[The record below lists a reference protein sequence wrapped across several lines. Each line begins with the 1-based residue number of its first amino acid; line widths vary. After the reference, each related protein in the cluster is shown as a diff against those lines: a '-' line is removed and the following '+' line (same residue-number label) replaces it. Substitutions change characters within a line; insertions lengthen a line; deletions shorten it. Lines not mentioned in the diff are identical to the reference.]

1 MASNFVTKTT
11 SKDKEFIYCEQY
23 KYYLKREN
31 KDTSKIYV
39 CKEKD
44 CSASISILNQEII
57 KINGTKINS
66 FSIELIENSHKEHD
80 KVPEEEIVK
89 EDFVKNLKSRIAD
102 VNAPLQQL
110 YQEEQTKIVKEKAD
124 LNTVACSVPQFYSI
138 KSSLYRYKS
147 KFIPTIPETLE
158 DIKLEGDWT
167 LCEDKKRKF
176 LLHHTPDMIVFC
188 SESGLEILFNSRR
201 WQADGTFSCVPL
213 LFSQLYIIHGYYEST
228 MIPCAFVLL
237 TGNFA
242 INFITCKYLLL

>member
-80 KVPEEEIVK
+80 KVP
-89 EDFVKNLKSRIAD
+89 
-102 VNAPLQQL
+102 
-110 YQEEQTKIVKEKAD
+110 
-124 LNTVACSVPQFYSI
+124 
-138 KSSLYRYKS
+138 
-147 KFIPTIPETLE
+147 
-158 DIKLEGDWT
+158 
-167 LCEDKKRKF
+167 
-176 LLHHTPDMIVFC
+176 
-188 SESGLEILFNSRR
+188 
-201 WQADGTFSCVPL
+201 
-213 LFSQLYIIHGYYEST
+213 
-228 MIPCAFVLL
+228 
-237 TGNFA
+237 
-242 INFITCKYLLL
+242 